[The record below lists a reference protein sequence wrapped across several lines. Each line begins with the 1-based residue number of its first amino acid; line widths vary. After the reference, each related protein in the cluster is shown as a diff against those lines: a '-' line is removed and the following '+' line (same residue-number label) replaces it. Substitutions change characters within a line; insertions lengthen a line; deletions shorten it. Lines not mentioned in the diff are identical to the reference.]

1 LKSSFTISENS
12 VTSKGNKS
20 VYLQITDPNGKIFQK
35 RASNVI
41 STESGDV
48 SYTDMKTI
56 NYTGSRIDVAIYYD
70 LNDQKIDK
78 GNYKVK
84 IYCQGQM
91 IGSDSFSLK

>member
-1 LKSSFTISENS
+1 M
-12 VTSKGNKS
+12 
-20 VYLQITDPNGKIFQK
+20 QITDPNGKVFQK
-35 RASNVI
+35 RSSNFT

-48 SYTDMKTI
+48 MYTDMKTI

-70 LNDQKIDK
+70 LNGQEIDK

-84 IYCQGQM
+84 IYCQGQL